1 MATCGADKIV
11 EVCPTVSDWPG
22 GTFATDPLT
31 TGTESEDIDVIN
43 LGSVAVSNN
52 SDTAVGGAI
61 TIEFADAFD
70 DTINTKD
77 SHIWMMN
84 KPTFTDHEFA
94 AEYESGA
101 LLPAVSSDAVL
112 AGTTAAT
119 LAGSPYQTNHRIS
132 PGSTTEYDSTENRI
146 ATILLQYQA
155 GALAK
160 TWDWS
165 KSVHDCPR
173 LVHETSR
180 TDFDADDRVLLEDN
194 ITAVLEA
201 GHFFG
206 FPNFKVFFVTDIG
219 TTDEKWNIIDSVRE
233 DTVEVNFNKE
243 LIEWRKGRPSAVVHQ
258 ALSTSEAMI
267 TFSAAENVPKLVAQ
281 ALHTDAFRVA
291 GDRVIR
297 TNIDT
302 NSCQQGVKEAGWV
315 VEWDLLGKF
324 KCRFRINRGTLKPTS
339 GYAGSG
345 DFSETTY
352 EVMGLAQGTTGN
364 LARLDCSDTPVL
376 QTIIPVTYISA

>member
-11 EVCPTVSDWPG
+11 EVCPTVSEWTG
-22 GTFATDPLT
+22 AAAAADPIA
-31 TGTESEDIDVIN
+31 TGTEVEDNDVLD
-43 LGSVAVSNN
+43 LGTVAAAAN
-52 SDTAVGGAI
+52 SDLANGGAV
-61 TIEFADAFD
+61 TIEFSSAFD

-77 SHIWMMN
+77 SYIWMMN

-101 LLPAVSSDAVL
+101 VLPTGTTSALL
-112 AGTTAAT
+112 AGMTAAT

-132 PGSTTEYDSTENRI
+132 PGSAAEYDATENRI
-146 ATILLQYQA
+146 ETMLLQYQA
-155 GALAK
+155 GAAAK

-206 FPNFKVFFVTDIG
+206 FPNFKVYFVTDVG
-219 TTDEKWNIIDSVRE
+219 TTDEKWNILDSVRE

-267 TFSAAENVPKLVAQ
+267 SFSAAENVPKLVAQ
-281 ALHTDAFRVA
+281 SLHTDASRIA

-324 KCRFRINRGTLKPTS
+324 KCRFRINRGTLKATS

-352 EVMGLAQGTTGN
+352 EVMGLASGTTGN

-376 QTIIPVTYISA
+376 QTIIPVTYIST

>member
-11 EVCPTVSDWPG
+11 EVCPTVSDWTG
-22 GTFATDPLT
+22 GTFATDPIA
-31 TGTESEDIDVIN
+31 TGTEQEDIDVIN
-43 LGSVAVSNN
+43 LGTVAAAAN

-61 TIEFADAFD
+61 TVEFADAFD

-84 KPTFTDHEFA
+84 KPSFLDHEFA

-101 LLPAVSSDAVL
+101 LLPAISSDAIL

-119 LAGSPYQTNHRIS
+119 LAGSPYRTNHRIS
-132 PGSTTEYDSTENRI
+132 PGSTTEYDTVDNRI
-146 ATILLQYQA
+146 STILLQYQA
-155 GALAK
+155 GAAAK

-165 KSVHDCPR
+165 KSIHDCPR

-180 TDFDADDRVLLEDN
+180 TDYDANDRIVLEDN

-206 FPNFKVFFVTDIG
+206 FPNFKVYYVTDIG
-219 TTDEKWNIIDSVRE
+219 TTDEKWNILDSVRE

-281 ALHTDAFRVA
+281 SLHTDATRIA
-291 GDRVIR
+291 GDRVVR
-297 TNIDT
+297 VNVDT
-302 NSCQQGVKEAGWV
+302 NSCQQGVREAGWV
-315 VEWDLLGKF
+315 VEWDLLGKY
-324 KCRFRINRGTLKPTS
+324 KCRFRINRGTLKATS

-345 DFSETTY
+345 DFSEITY
-352 EVMGLAQGTTGN
+352 EVMGLASGTTGN
-364 LARLDCSDTPVL
+364 LARIDCSDTPVL
-376 QTIIPVTYISA
+376 QTIVPVTYISA